1 MGFTFYLALFA
12 VAASVAVFLVARRRF
27 SLGAASGLSA
37 LTFLGIAAASVMWI
51 QLALSG
57 MDG

>member
-1 MGFTFYLALFA
+1 MGFSVYLALFA
-12 VAASVAVFLVARRRF
+12 VAASATVFLVARRRL

-37 LTFLGIAAASVMWI
+37 LTFLGIAVAAIMWVQVAI
-51 QLALSG
+51 SN